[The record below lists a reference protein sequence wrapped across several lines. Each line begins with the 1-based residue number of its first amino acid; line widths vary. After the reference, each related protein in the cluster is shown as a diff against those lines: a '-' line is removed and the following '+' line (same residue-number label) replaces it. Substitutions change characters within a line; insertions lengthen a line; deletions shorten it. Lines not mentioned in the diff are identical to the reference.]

1 MTEAPGP
8 AAGRPTGSHR
18 GKSPGVIGFV
28 GLGVMGRPMAENLLA
43 AGADLVV
50 HNRSRAAQDALVARG
65 AAGAQTAGEVAT
77 RADIIITMLADDDAV
92 RRVLGDGLLPAA
104 RPGSL
109 IIDMSTVSPA
119 LSRELAARARERAV
133 GLLDAPVSGGDVGAR
148 AGTLAIMV
156 GGDAADLERARP
168 LLEIL
173 GGSITHVGPAGTG
186 QVVKACNQVL
196 VAITIAGVSEA
207 LVLGA
212 KLGAAP
218 EVILDVLSRGLA
230 ANRVMELRRANFLD
244 HAFAPGFR
252 VDLHHKDLDIALS
265 GGGQA
270 DVPLPLT
277 AITQQLFR
285 QLRAA
290 GRGGED
296 HTALLAAVEAQAGYR
311 IGAAVRPG
319 GPRTEEEPE

>member
-1 MTEAPGP
+1 MSAATGP
-8 AAGRPTGSHR
+8 AAAADVRADS
-18 GKSPGVIGFV
+18 GKSFAMVGFV

-43 AGADLVV
+43 AGVELIVS
-50 HNRSRAAQDALVARG
+50 NRSRPAVDALVARG
-65 AAGAQTAGEVAT
+65 AAAAATAADVASQ
-77 RADIIITMLADDDAV
+77 ADIIITMLADDAAV
-92 RRVLGDGLLPAA
+92 RGVIGNGLLAAA
-104 RPGSL
+104 RPGAL

-119 LSRELAARARERAV
+119 LSRELAARAGEWGVRM
-133 GLLDAPVSGGDVGAR
+133 LDAPVSGGDVGAR
-148 AGTLAIMV
+148 DGTLSIMV
-156 GGDAADLERARP
+156 GGEAADVARAQP

-173 GGSITHVGPAGTG
+173 GASIVHVGPAGTG

-218 EVILDVLSRGLA
+218 ETILDVLSRGLA
-230 ANRVMELRRANFLD
+230 ANRVMELRRSNFLG

-252 VDLHHKDLDIALS
+252 VDLHHKDLDIALA

-270 DVPLPLT
+270 NVPLPLT

-311 IGAAVRPG
+311 IGAPA
-319 GPRTEEEPE
+319 RTETEPG